1 MNRFWTRTRRYL
13 ALVWTVTAILEAA
26 TLEMAR
32 RTNNSWFLLLA
43 FALLA
48 IPIAGV
54 EMTTRWTRRAPRK
67 RWKRH
72 DVEDALAA
80 GREPVA
86 SPPEPVAPRVV
97 M

>member
-1 MNRFWTRTRRYL
+1 MSRFWTRTRRYL
-13 ALVWTVTAILEAA
+13 AVVWLVTLVLEAV
-26 TLEMAR
+26 TLELAR

-54 EMTTRWTRRAPRK
+54 EMTTRWTGRPPRK

-72 DVEDALAA
+72 DLEDALAA
-80 GREPVA
+80 GQEPPVFP
-86 SPPEPVAPRVV
+86 SETVPPPAVR
-97 M
+97 

>member
-1 MNRFWTRTRRYL
+1 MSRFWTRTRRYL
-13 ALVWTVTAILEAA
+13 AAVWLATAVLEVGA
-26 TLEMAR
+26 LEMAR
-32 RTNNSWFLLLA
+32 RTNSSWFLLLA

-54 EMTTRWTRRAPRK
+54 EMTTRWTGRAPRK

-80 GREPVA
+80 GREP
-86 SPPEPVAPRVV
+86 PHQEPVAPRVV